1 AEHSVKQKP
10 VSEESGNAKAV
21 GTYPLK
27 TPLMSGWILGEEK
40 LFGKTAVA
48 DVPVGRGRIIL
59 LSIRPQFRAQ
69 VRGTY
74 KLLFNSL
81 YYGPATMT
89 IYEGQGSS
97 NN

>member
-1 AEHSVKQKP
+1 MRARFAAFALAGILLSCMI
-10 VSEESGNAKAV
+10 
-21 GTYPLK
+21 L
-27 TPLMSGWILGEEK
+27 ILGEEK

-81 YYGPATMT
+81 YYGPAIAT
-89 IYEGQGSS
+89 IYEGQSAGS
-97 NN
+97 N